1 MKTKPLFLLIFPL
14 LIWLLAVVAW
24 LYARQWHLGFADL
37 FAPSHTL
44 SIDNLLFV
52 NNTLPRMAMGLLAG
66 GALAVTAVLLQ
77 QVMHNPL
84 ASDSTLAVSSGA
96 QTALLVATIFAPS
109 TLLWGS
115 GMVAFAGAVLA
126 LLGVL
131 ALSARRG
138 LAPLVVVLSGLVMSL
153 YLSALTGAL
162 GLFYAEEARGL
173 AMWGAG
179 SLVQDSWH
187 DVGVLAVVCALVSGG
202 IALLIKPLNI
212 MALSDEQAQSLGIPV
227 WGVRFA
233 ALALA
238 AILAA
243 YVVALVGMMGFVGL
257 AASAAVRLAGV
268 RTLLARLGWAFV
280 LGALLLA
287 GVDGAL
293 LLILQTW
300 AVDLPAGAVSA
311 LAGAPLVLFLM
322 NKAAVPNEHAS
333 RGARQRIRHAPA
345 FTLKILPMI
354 LLILLAISL
363 TLGQTETGIEFSGS
377 LNIWEWRYPRILA
390 AVACGILSALAGV
403 LLQRLTGNAMA
414 SPELLGIGSG
424 TAVGVMAAVWWW
436 NATGVWFW
444 LSGVAGALCTLLAI
458 VLFNRKNGMQP
469 EKILLTGMALAALSS
484 ALVQIWSAS
493 GDYRIVQMQ
502 TWLSGSTYA
511 VSGSQAV
518 ILLICAVIFW
528 AMCLPMQRWLG
539 LLGLNATVAAANGV
553 SVSWA
558 RGVLI
563 VLAAAM
569 TALSTLT
576 IGPLSFV
583 GLIAPHLAL
592 MLGARLPQQQLVYA
606 ALLGATLMVLA
617 DFVGRQ
623 IMFPYEIPA
632 GVVATVLGGAYFLWA
647 MRKM

>member
-227 WGVRFA
+227 WGVRLA

-268 RTLLARLGWAFV
+268 RTLQWRLIGAFV

-333 RGARQRIRHAPA
+333 RGARQSIRHAPA
-345 FTLKILPMI
+345 FALKILPMI

-363 TLGQTETGIEFSGS
+363 TLGQTETGVDFSGS
-377 LNIWEWRYPRILA
+377 LNIWAWRYPRILA

-424 TAVGVMAAVWWW
+424 TAVGVMAAVWWL

-444 LSGVAGALCTLLAI
+444 LSGVAGALFTLLAI

-592 MLGARLPQQQLVYA
+592 MLGARLPQQQLIYA